1 MSASWPGSRT
11 ATRPDQ
17 PLIRD
22 DIGIYATIEPSE
34 HVCPRRALA
43 HRGHFAC
50 PGVNVDPQPH
60 DVVTPGEAA
69 AIFGVPAGTV
79 RSWISR
85 RGLKPLG
92 RIGRYNRY
100 DYRELAE
107 IERDMRAAA

>member
-1 MSASWPGSRT
+1 M
-11 ATRPDQ
+11 
-17 PLIRD
+17 
-22 DIGIYATIEPSE
+22 PSE
-34 HVCPRRALA
+34 SFPA
-43 HRGHFAC
+43 
-50 PGVNVDPQPH
+50 PGGFSRIWGWIVDPEPH
-60 DVVTPGEAA
+60 DVVTPSQAA
-69 AIFGVPAGTV
+69 EIFGVPAGTV